1 MALKQVGRKV
11 EVLEIDGTKFH
22 ALRPNKATW
31 DEYGDALFERDSET
45 GELKIK
51 SGRGLKALYVNCIKK
66 VENVDIEG
74 EDGVMKHVDAITDPE
89 EIVSFI
95 QGLTDIEAGRK
106 LDSWLLSLGDLTK
119 GEQKNSRGEPKL
131 VS

>member
-1 MALKQVGRKV
+1 MALKKVSRKV

-22 ALRPNKATW
+22 AERPNKATW

-51 SGRGLKALYVNCIKK
+51 SGRGLKALYVSCIKK
-66 VENVDIEG
+66 IENVDIEQP
-74 EDGVMKHVDAITDPE
+74 DGTMKHVDALTDAD

-95 QGLTDIEAGRK
+95 QGLTDLDAGRQI
-106 LDSWLLSLGDLTK
+106 DAWLIGLGELTK
-119 GEQKNSRGEPKL
+119 AEQKNSRGGPKL